1 MIYFFERKR
10 KKEKDVFLFSSIKTS
25 HFPFVPQAIKGFKE
39 NTKFFLRETDKKP
52 QKDQTS

>member
-1 MIYFFERKR
+1 MKERKR
-10 KKEKDVFLFSSIKTS
+10 CIPFFKYKNVA
-25 HFPFVPQAIKGFKE
+25 FPFVPQAIKGFKE